1 MDYSLGP
8 WLLKSKLT
16 DCFKSKKTADFLIL
30 NDYLEFGR
38 LRCSEE
44 ENFYAVVI
52 LVIGYLVANAEL
64 NLVCLYNQSTPPY
77 KKKGSSIFP

>member
-1 MDYSLGP
+1 MDYSVGP

-16 DCFKSKKTADFLIL
+16 DCFQNKKTADFLIL

-38 LRCSEE
+38 LRCSEG
-44 ENFYAVVI
+44 ENSFAVVV
-52 LVIGYLVANAEL
+52 LVIGYLVANAGL

-77 KKKGSSIFP
+77 